1 MTPRLLP
8 LCVFAL
14 TSLMAVSGWADD
26 GPNDASVRELI
37 QFIFKA
43 EVSEGKHADALSK
56 LKVAEAVCEGDACS
70 PEARAD
76 LWLAIGRVQ
85 VRLDQ
90 NYDAEK
96 SFTRALRAYP
106 GATLPA
112 DAKQGSRE
120 TFLRVTQRIQK
131 REKQGCRG
139 SYDGARP
146 PRGWRKGEAY
156 HCWRKATQARG
167 RQAWS
172 KCARDARASYDI
184 EQRVQTQ
191 AVLARCLDKSKRWG
205 EAIGNYDE
213 IARKGPRRGLYRLS
227 RQTRTRSAQLRRMMP
242 AIVLDVPKKVRDLV
256 VKLDGATLPNE
267 ILGQEIALDPGSHLV
282 EARGLSADG
291 VQLSFEQGVSLSPR
305 RTLNILISLAAGPPK
320 WASRSELRCLST
332 ARTADAFSAC
342 LGRRIARAG
351 DINTRINF
359 EVSGYHDDMNV
370 DVLTPSVSARVENVT
385 AGWGIGAAFLVDVVT
400 AASTDIVA
408 TASPGFREV
417 RWAPALNAHKRFGD
431 FDVGLSGSFSHEP
444 DYLSGSIGARSTL
457 DLRQKTITPSLGY
470 QFSYDV
476 NGRVGT
482 NFEVFS
488 HKIKRHAVD
497 VGVGLVLTKAT
508 FGQLAATMVFEK
520 GDSSKPYRH
529 IPIFDPSKVDQPP
542 AGLSIADVNRAREPL
557 RPLEKLPTSRQRYAL
572 AMSIAHRFRSSTI
585 RATERIY
592 FDSWGVK
599 ASTTDARYMID
610 VTKPLRLW
618 PHLRLHAQSGASF
631 YKRAYPIAQTI
642 DGTQDLIDTYRAGDR
657 ELGPLV
663 AVTLGGGGRYAF
675 GERQNWGVFLTG
687 DGVYTRFQNHLFV
700 TNRWG
705 IFGAL
710 GLEVDLE

>member
-1 MTPRLLP
+1 MTRRLLP

-14 TSLMAVSGWADD
+14 TSVMAVSGWADD

-37 QFIFKA
+37 QFIFQA
-43 EVSEGKHADALSK
+43 EVSEGKHSDALSK

-120 TFLRVTQRIQK
+120 TFLRVTQRLQK

-139 SYDGARP
+139 SYSGTRP

-242 AIVLDVPKKVRDLV
+242 AIVLEVPKNIRALV

-291 VQLSFEQGVSLSPR
+291 VQLSFEQGVTLSPR

-370 DVLTPSVSARVENVT
+370 DVLTPSVSARVENIT

-417 RWAPALNAHKRFGD
+417 RWAPALNGHKRFGD

-482 NFEVFS
+482 DFEVFS
-488 HKIKRHAVD
+488 RKIKRHAVD

-508 FGQLAATMVFEK
+508 FGQLAATMVF
-520 GDSSKPYRH
+520 
-529 IPIFDPSKVDQPP
+529 
-542 AGLSIADVNRAREPL
+542 
-557 RPLEKLPTSRQRYAL
+557 
-572 AMSIAHRFRSSTI
+572 
-585 RATERIY
+585 
-592 FDSWGVK
+592 
-599 ASTTDARYMID
+599 
-610 VTKPLRLW
+610 
-618 PHLRLHAQSGASF
+618 
-631 YKRAYPIAQTI
+631 
-642 DGTQDLIDTYRAGDR
+642 
-657 ELGPLV
+657 
-663 AVTLGGGGRYAF
+663 
-675 GERQNWGVFLTG
+675 
-687 DGVYTRFQNHLFV
+687 
-700 TNRWG
+700 
-705 IFGAL
+705 
-710 GLEVDLE
+710 